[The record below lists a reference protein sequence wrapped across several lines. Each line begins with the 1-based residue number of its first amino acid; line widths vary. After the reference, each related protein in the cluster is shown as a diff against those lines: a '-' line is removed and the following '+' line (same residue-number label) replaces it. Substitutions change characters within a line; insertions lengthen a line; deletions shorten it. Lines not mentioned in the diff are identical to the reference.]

1 MFVFRI
7 KEIREN
13 KNITLY
19 RLSKKTGIS
28 RSYLTD
34 LENNKKTNPSL
45 ETAYKISL
53 ALDVGI
59 RDLFYSTLDIE
70 KLKKEMYK
78 KIDKYGLNSKEVAEI
93 SQLIDLLINIEMKE
107 KKLKKT
113 FSRSF
118 SFYFFQLTP
127 SFLHHLMYLFPIFLN
142 IHRMSSK
149 HHVI

>member
-107 KKLKKT
+107 AKKDL
-113 FSRSF
+113 
-118 SFYFFQLTP
+118 
-127 SFLHHLMYLFPIFLN
+127 
-142 IHRMSSK
+142 
-149 HHVI
+149 

>member
-7 KEIREN
+7 KEIREK

-19 RLSKKTGIS
+19 RLSKETGIS

-53 ALDVGI
+53 ALKVNI
-59 RDLFYSTLDIE
+59 KDLFYSTLDIE
-70 KLKKEMYK
+70 KLKNELNKR
-78 KIDKYGLNSKEVAEI
+78 IDMFGLNSKEVAEI

-107 KKLKKT
+107 TKKDL
-113 FSRSF
+113 
-118 SFYFFQLTP
+118 
-127 SFLHHLMYLFPIFLN
+127 
-142 IHRMSSK
+142 
-149 HHVI
+149 

>member
-7 KEIREN
+7 KEIREK

-19 RLSKKTGIS
+19 RLSKETGIS

-53 ALDVGI
+53 ALDVSI

-78 KIDKYGLNSKEVAEI
+78 KIDKYGLSSKEVAEI

-107 KKLKKT
+107 TKKDL
-113 FSRSF
+113 
-118 SFYFFQLTP
+118 
-127 SFLHHLMYLFPIFLN
+127 
-142 IHRMSSK
+142 
-149 HHVI
+149 